1 MVTTSRPSPL
11 ALAILATLTEAPLHP
26 YGMLQQLK
34 ARGYDE
40 VVNVRQRTSVYQT
53 IERLLRDGLIAVHDT
68 ERDGA
73 FPERTVYALTDAGHK
88 AGQAWLHTLLAEP
101 VREFPAFAAGLAFL
115 PLLDAEDARQQ
126 LERRI
131 AALEAERERVEA
143 LRQAAQADQVPRLF
157 LLQNEHAL
165 VLLDAELDWTR
176 SVVEHLKIGAL
187 RWVDA

>member
-1 MVTTSRPSPL
+1 MPAARPSPL
-11 ALAILATLTEAPLHP
+11 ALAVLAMLTEAQMHP

-40 VVNVRQRTSVYQT
+40 VVNVRQRTSLYQT
-53 IERLLRDGLIAVHDT
+53 IERLLRDGLIVVHDT

-73 FPERTVYALTDAGHK
+73 FPERTLYTLTEAGHT
-88 AGQAWLHTLLAEP
+88 AGQAWLYALLAEP
-101 VREFPAFAAGLAFL
+101 VREFPAFGAGLAFL
-115 PLLDAEDARQQ
+115 PLLDADDARQQ

-131 AALEAERERVEA
+131 AALEAERARVEA
-143 LRQAAQADQVPRLF
+143 LRHAAQADQVPRLF
-157 LLQNEHAL
+157 LLHNEHAL

>member
-1 MVTTSRPSPL
+1 MPVSRPSPL
-11 ALAILATLTEAPLHP
+11 ALAVLATLTETPMHP

-40 VVNVRQRTSVYQT
+40 VVNVRQRTSLYQM
-53 IERLLRDGLIAVHDT
+53 IDRLLRDGLIAVHDT

-73 FPERTVYALTDAGHK
+73 FPERTLYKLTEAGHK
-88 AGQAWLHTLLAEP
+88 AGQAWLHALLAEP
-101 VREFPAFAAGLAFL
+101 AREFNAFGAGLAFL
-115 PLLDAEDARQQ
+115 PLLDADDARRQ

-131 AALEAERERVEA
+131 DALEAERERLDA
-143 LRQAAQADQVPRLF
+143 LRNAAQGDQVPRLF

-165 VLLDAELDWTR
+165 VMLNAELDWTR

>member
-1 MVTTSRPSPL
+1 MSMSRPSPL
-11 ALAILATLTEAPLHP
+11 ALAVLATLTETPMHP

-40 VVNVRQRTSVYQT
+40 VVNVRQRTSLYQT
-53 IERLLRDGLIAVHDT
+53 IDRLLRDGLIAVHDT

-73 FPERTVYALTDAGHK
+73 FPERTLYALTEAGHT

-101 VREFPAFAAGLAFL
+101 AHEFPAFGAGLAFL
-115 PLLDAEDARQQ
+115 PLLDAEDARHQ
-126 LERRI
+126 LELRI
-131 AALEAERERVEA
+131 VRLDAERERLEA
-143 LRQAAQADQVPRLF
+143 LRATAQADQVPRLF

-165 VLLDAELDWTR
+165 VLLNAELDWAR

-187 RWVDA
+187 RWVDG

>member
-1 MVTTSRPSPL
+1 MATTSRPSPL

-101 VREFPAFAAGLAFL
+101 VREFPAFGAGLAFL
-115 PLLDAEDARQQ
+115 P
-126 LERRI
+126 
-131 AALEAERERVEA
+131 VSY
-143 LRQAAQADQVPRLF
+143 
-157 LLQNEHAL
+157 
-165 VLLDAELDWTR
+165 T
-176 SVVEHLKIGAL
+176 HL
-187 RWVDA
+187 

>member
-1 MVTTSRPSPL
+1 MTSSRPSPL
-11 ALAILATLTEAPLHP
+11 ALAVLATLTETPMHP

-40 VVNVRQRTSVYQT
+40 VVNVRQRTSLYQT
-53 IERLLRDGLIAVHDT
+53 IDRLLRDGLIAVHDT

-73 FPERTVYALTDAGHK
+73 FPERTLYTLTEAGHT
-88 AGQAWLHTLLAEP
+88 AGQAWLHALLAEP
-101 VREFPAFAAGLAFL
+101 AREFPAFGAGLAFL
-115 PLLDAEDARQQ
+115 PLLDAEDARHQ

-131 AALEAERERVEA
+131 AALEAERERLES
-143 LRQAAQADQVPRLF
+143 LRNAAQNDQVPRLF

-165 VLLDAELDWTR
+165 VLLNAELDWAR

-187 RWVDA
+187 RWVDV